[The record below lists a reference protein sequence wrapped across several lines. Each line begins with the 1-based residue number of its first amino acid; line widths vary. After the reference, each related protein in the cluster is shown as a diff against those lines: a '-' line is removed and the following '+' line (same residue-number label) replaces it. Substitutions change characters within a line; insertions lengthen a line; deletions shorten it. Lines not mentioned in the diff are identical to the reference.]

1 MDALFLIGIVVFVVS
16 SLYFLITQRKP
27 FNTAFL
33 VSFIT
38 IASYVVMYEGTF
50 ASVSTATV
58 PIFWTRWVFYAISC
72 TLLTVEISRI
82 LNIEK
87 KKSIFLLYL
96 TAIVMLTGAL
106 SSYYTGTFML
116 VFYVI
121 SSFAFLL
128 LLIGFL
134 SSPSEHRGAV
144 SKYLYF
150 GWTGFAVVFLFSPE
164 GFGVIENLVA
174 ASIFLLLD
182 IFTKIV
188 FYIEFKKKAP
198 AN

>member
-1 MDALFLIGIVVFVVS
+1 METIFLVGIAVFVVS
-16 SLYFLITQRKP
+16 SLYFLATQNKP
-27 FNTAFL
+27 FNTAFI
-33 VSFIT
+33 VSFVT
-38 IASYVVMYEGTF
+38 IASYVIMYEGTF
-50 ASVSTATV
+50 SSVSTATV

-72 TLLTVEISRI
+72 TLLAYEMSRI
-82 LNIEK
+82 LGIEQK
-87 KKSIFLLYL
+87 KTIFLLYL

-106 SSYYTGTFML
+106 SSYYTGTFMI

-121 SSFAFLL
+121 STVAYVLL
-128 LLIGFL
+128 LAGFL
-134 SSPSEHRGAV
+134 KSPSEHRGAI

-164 GFGVIENLVA
+164 GFGLIDNTIA

-188 FYIEFKKKAP
+188 FYIDLRRKAP
-198 AN
+198 AT